1 MANIDDR
8 GHEKAELVMFDPQAP
23 NFQVLSNKAPD
34 SKVQPSTTRE
44 RTTKYN
50 LIVGTTKYSQ

>member
-23 NFQVLSNKAPD
+23 NFQNTVWFH
-34 SKVQPSTTRE
+34 E
-44 RTTKYN
+44 RRRH
-50 LIVGTTKYSQ
+50 GAFSW

>member
-34 SKVQPSTTRE
+34 SKVQPGKGQPSTIRYNQVQD
-44 RTTKYN
+44 TKYN
-50 LIVGTTKYSQ
+50 QV

>member
-23 NFQVLSNKAPD
+23 NFQVLLMNKAPD

-44 RTTKYN
+44 RTFKYN
-50 LIVGTTKYSQ
+50 

>member
-1 MANIDDR
+1 MLDKMANIDDR

-44 RTTKYN
+44 RPTKYN
-50 LIVGTTKYSQ
+50 